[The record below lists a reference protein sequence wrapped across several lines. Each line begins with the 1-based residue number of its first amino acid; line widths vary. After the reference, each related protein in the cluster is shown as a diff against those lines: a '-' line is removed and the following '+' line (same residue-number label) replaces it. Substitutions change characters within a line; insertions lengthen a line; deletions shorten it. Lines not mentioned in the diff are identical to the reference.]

1 MISFPGGN
9 NFKEMREP
17 LAGYHEPPLPVIMKG
32 VMRVLVD
39 YKNDFEKVKNISLEG
54 WGRL

>member
-1 MISFPGGN
+1 
-9 NFKEMREP
+9 
-17 LAGYHEPPLPVIMKG
+17 MKG

-39 YKNDFEKVKNISLEG
+39 YREEIEQVKRITDEG